1 MLNELEEFRAYTDPP
16 VYVSAG
22 KRDNTYLGRFTFDM
36 LMQFEGLR
44 RVMTILARGFMFDS
58 GSPDFQRAREALLA
72 WCSVPDKRKKT
83 GEWQYRTAF
92 PELHEVFPALVDED
106 GTGWFCR
113 HVHNLCRFAGE
124 HPESVSK
131 KALENC
137 QILSSGFDGA
147 WRDKVV
153 HMQVPLFTPTT
164 LSAWGLRFDD
174 VLADASELGP
184 LRNRDFALPRETV
197 RKLEERLPA
206 DLPFE
211 TAETLIK
218 YYAAHRTE
226 DSDWVVLPVVNF
238 DAYFGSTVF
247 GRKQLSLFPETILIR
262 ESRYG
267 ISRFKAAPDLIE
279 DLPEVKTE

>member
-16 VYVSAG
+16 VYASTG

-44 RVMTILARGFMFDS
+44 RVLTILARGFMFD
-58 GSPDFQRAREALLA
+58 GGNPDFQRAREALLA
-72 WCSVPDKRKKT
+72 WCSVPDKRKKN
-83 GEWQYRTAF
+83 GEWQFKTEF

-113 HVHNLCRFAGE
+113 HVHSLSYYAQE

-131 KALENC
+131 KALDNC

-174 VLADASELGP
+174 VLADAAELGP
-184 LRNRDFALPRETV
+184 LQNRDFELPPETV
-197 RKLEERLPA
+197 QKLKERLPA

-218 YYAAHRTE
+218 YYAVHRTE
-226 DSDWVVLPVVNF
+226 DSDWVVLPVANF

-247 GRKQLSLFPETILIR
+247 GRKLLSLFPETILIR
-262 ESRYG
+262 ENRYG
-267 ISRFKAAPDLIE
+267 ISRFKAAPDLIG
-279 DLPEVKTE
+279 DLPEGVTK

>member
-1 MLNELEEFRAYTDPP
+1 MLNELEEFRAYADPP

-36 LMQFEGLR
+36 LMRFEGLR
-44 RVMTILARGFMFDS
+44 RVLTILARGFMFD
-58 GSPDFQRAREALLA
+58 GGNPDFQRAREALLA

-113 HVHNLCRFAGE
+113 HVHSLSRFAQE

-137 QILSSGFDGA
+137 QILSSGFDDA

-174 VLADASELGP
+174 VLADAAELGP
-184 LRNRDFALPRETV
+184 LRNRDFELPRETV
-197 RKLEERLPA
+197 RKLKERLPA

-218 YYAAHRTE
+218 YYAVHRTE
-226 DSDWVVLPVVNF
+226 DSEWVVLPVTNF
-238 DAYFGSTVF
+238 DACFGSTVF

-262 ESRYG
+262 ENRYG
-267 ISRFKAAPDLIE
+267 ISRFKAAPDLIG
-279 DLPEVKTE
+279 DLPEGIPK